1 VLSLAS
7 RNVCFSCNFIAR
19 RGPRIDLR
27 ALAHGSILAAR
38 YEEPRRTF
46 GRSPLAYRPSSS
58 TRRWIEHLENRT
70 AYEKAMLGEAGGI
83 ATAQFAIEV
92 GGRVSVGDEWV
103 VVLKLNR
110 VGGMLNSVNRTRFG
124 TSTVAA

>member
-1 VLSLAS
+1 
-7 RNVCFSCNFIAR
+7 
-19 RGPRIDLR
+19 
-27 ALAHGSILAAR
+27 
-38 YEEPRRTF
+38 
-46 GRSPLAYRPSSS
+46 
-58 TRRWIEHLENRT
+58 
-70 AYEKAMLGEAGGI
+70 MLGEAGGI